1 MDTLSSEFLIG
12 VLTGLV
18 IAGIT
23 AVIWRYYQGWVKRA
37 GAADKPQMIPQF
49 TKSTPTEVYQDS
61 MRAKIAMFIFWVT
74 ALFIGLMLWAWI
86 DPRVWN
92 FILSQI
98 SMLV

>member
-12 VLTGLV
+12 IAVGLGIAFVTGF
-18 IAGIT
+18 
-23 AVIWRYYQGWVKRA
+23 IWRIYQNWVRRA

-49 TKSTPTEVYQDS
+49 TKSTPNEVYQDS
-61 MRAKIAMFIFWVT
+61 MRARIAMFIFWVI
-74 ALFIGLMLWAWI
+74 LIFIGLMLWAWI